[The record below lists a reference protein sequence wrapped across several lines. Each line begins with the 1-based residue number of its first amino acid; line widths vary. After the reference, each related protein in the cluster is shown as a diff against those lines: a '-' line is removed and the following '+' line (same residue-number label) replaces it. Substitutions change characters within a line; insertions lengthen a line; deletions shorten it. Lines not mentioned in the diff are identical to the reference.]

1 MLICGTLSV
10 SLKPLGN
17 DPPEDRLHS
26 SVSEQWKVFLCLNLV
41 PDGGGEMSKE
51 VTKICLTVISHLKIA
66 FYLSCETPDCFIVF
80 AAVLFCLVFV
90 LQKGV
95 WRKKM
100 NNMDNFRTV

>member
-1 MLICGTLSV
+1 MLSV

-17 DPPEDRLHS
+17 HPPEDRLRS
-26 SVSEQWKVFLCLNLV
+26 SVRKVLLCLNPV
-41 PDGGGEMSKE
+41 PDGGEMSKE

-90 LQKGV
+90 AKGGV
-95 WRKKM
+95 EEKM
-100 NNMDNFRTV
+100 NNMDNFRTA

>member
-1 MLICGTLSV
+1 MLSV

-17 DPPEDRLHS
+17 DPPEDKLHS
-26 SVSEQWKVFLCLNLV
+26 SISEQRKDFLCLNPV

-51 VTKICLTVISHLKIA
+51 VTKIRLTVISHLKIA

-90 LQKGV
+90 AKGGV
-95 WRKKM
+95 EEK
-100 NNMDNFRTV
+100 DEQHGQF